1 MISLCFNLRVL
12 ASGPF
17 TEQNDVDGQ
26 ALLLQVLWNSVV
38 EKAHGNEK
46 GLLGGLAVKNVK
58 TGEVK
63 DVPVSGLFFAI
74 GHEPA
79 SKFLKGQVRAR
90 ALHARDYTC
99 IVSGMGLLY
108 SREGGGTG
116 WG

>member
-1 MISLCFNLRVL
+1 M
-12 ASGPF
+12 
-17 TEQNDVDGQ
+17 
-26 ALLLQVLWNSVV
+26 LLLQVLWNSVV

-79 SKFLKGQVRAR
+79 STFLKGQVRAC
-90 ALHARDYTC
+90 ALHC
-99 IVSGMGLLY
+99 WEGLCMVLGMD
-108 SREGGGTG
+108 
-116 WG
+116 